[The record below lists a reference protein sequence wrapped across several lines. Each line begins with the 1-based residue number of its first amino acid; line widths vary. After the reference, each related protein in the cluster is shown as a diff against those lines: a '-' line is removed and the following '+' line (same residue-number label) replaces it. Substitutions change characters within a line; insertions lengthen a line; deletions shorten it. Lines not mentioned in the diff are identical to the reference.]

1 MRSNLKNYILF
12 AICSAVM
19 IGLYF
24 YAEKNFVPKP
34 EQKPQADP
42 AAVPTVESLSA
53 LVGAAGAEAK
63 GLTKPEPKKP
73 EPPPPAVVQAPPKPV
88 EPPTLIELGGDGFFN
103 KVLLSTQGGGVQQV
117 ILPEFNEA
125 DRLGK
130 ERLDADGQPLKL
142 ALIPGNVRF
151 RPYYL
156 RSNPPYPDLAPGPAT
171 RMEVLAEPSYTM
183 FHYATTDPEDH
194 WPLPDLGQKAWTM
207 TDQQRTEEMHS
218 VTFQTDVPSHHL
230 TITKTYTLKP
240 KDYHIGLKIEIKK
253 TGGAKGQN
261 KFRYQL
267 SGPLG
272 LPIEGEWYTPTYRNA
287 LIGWRE
293 PGGRIRRSYEDSTT
307 IATKRGGDAWASA
320 GRSFLYAAIATQY
333 FASAICIDRTDAK
346 TDADKWW
353 AHVRAT
359 TEAPTQEQL
368 KQAIELA
375 EKDPSVFNIERR
387 ENFKLASNLKQPQF
401 EDITVRAVAEPLD
414 LAPGESVEHR
424 YLLYN
429 GPAKVEL
436 LKLLTGQ
443 KAVDD
448 ALADRYL
455 NEFGLKTITDYQSPS
470 ALGRFANA
478 IYWTDIV
485 IFFTNLMHFLLAGI
499 HWLFAQISLPGTGWG
514 LSIIVLTVLV
524 RLLLF
529 IPSRK
534 QTQMN
539 MRMVEVQ
546 KRLKP
551 EFDKLHEKHKDDF
564 QTYNREKTAL
574 LLKNGVN
581 PFAAMGGCLLLFAQ
595 MPVFMGLYF
604 CLQESI
610 FFRLEPFLWFAN
622 LAAPD
627 MTVWWSEQ
635 IPVVSTPDSMG
646 GFLYL
651 GPYFNILPI
660 FAVGLMMWQQ
670 SKMMPPATDE
680 MAQQQRMMMKIMLGM
695 MALFFYKVAAGLC
708 IYFIATTVWG
718 IIERQLIPKPK
729 IKMDEDGSG
738 DASGNGAVL
747 PPPKPKGWLG
757 RKREEIRRKL
767 EELQKQAEAQSSRQ
781 ARNDRGGFR
790 RDQDKKKKKRR

>member
-1 MRSNLKNYILF
+1 MRSNLKSYIVF
-12 AICSAVM
+12 AVCSAVM

-24 YAEKNFVPKP
+24 YAEKNWLPKP
-34 EQKPQADP
+34 EPQP
-42 AAVPTVESLSA
+42 QVETPTPEALSS

-63 GLTKPEPKKP
+63 ALALAKPQPKPELPKP
-73 EPPPPAVVQAPPKPV
+73 VEPPKPV
-88 EPPTLIELGGDGFFN
+88 DPPTLIELGGDGFFN
-103 KVLLSTQGGGVQQV
+103 KVLLTTQGGGVQQV

-130 ERLDADGQPLKL
+130 ERQGADGQPLKL

-151 RPYYL
+151 RPFYL
-156 RSNPPYPDLAPGPAT
+156 RDDTPYPDLQPGVAN
-171 RMEVLAEPSYTM
+171 RAEVLAEPSYTM
-183 FHYATTDPEDH
+183 FHYASTDSEDH
-194 WPLPDLGQKAWTM
+194 WPLADLGTKPWRVIAQT
-207 TDQQRTEEMHS
+207 RTEEVHS
-218 VTFQTDVPSHHL
+218 VTFETELPSHHL

-240 KDYHIGLKIEIKK
+240 KDYHIGLKIEMKK
-253 TGGAKGQN
+253 TGGAKGDA

-267 SGPLG
+267 SGAHG

-293 PGGRIRRSYEDSTT
+293 GNTIRRSFEDSST
-307 IATKRGGDAWASA
+307 IATKRGGDAWANG

-346 TDADKWW
+346 TDPDKWW
-353 AHVRAT
+353 AYVRAT
-359 TEAPTQEQL
+359 TEAPTKAQVDE
-368 KQAIELA
+368 AIEQA
-375 EKDPSVFNIERR
+375 KKFPERFDLQQR
-387 ENFKLASNLKQPQF
+387 ADQFQRAANLKQPQF
-401 EDITVRAVAEPLD
+401 DDITVRAVAEPLD
-414 LAPGESVEHR
+414 LAPGETVTHT
-424 YLLYN
+424 YFLYN

-436 LKLLTGQ
+436 LNLLRGS

-448 ALADRYL
+448 ALTEKYL
-455 NEFGLKTITDYQSPS
+455 NELGLKTITDYQSPS
-470 ALGRFANA
+470 FLGRFANA

-485 IFFTNLMHFLLAGI
+485 IFFTNLMHYLLSYV
-499 HWLFAQISLPGTGWG
+499 HLVFATIGMPGTGWG
-514 LSIIVLTVLV
+514 LSIIVLTVMV

-529 IPSRK
+529 FPSRK

-539 MRMVEVQ
+539 MKMVEVQ
-546 KRLKP
+546 NRLKP
-551 EFDKLHEKHKDDF
+551 EFEKLHEKYKDDF

-610 FFRLEPFLWFAN
+610 FFRLEPFMWFTN

-627 MTVWWSEQ
+627 MTVWWSEK
-635 IPVVSTPDSMG
+635 IPVISTPDSLG

-708 IYFIATTVWG
+708 IYFIATTIWG
-718 IIERQLIPKPK
+718 IIERQVIPKPK
-729 IKMDEDGSG
+729 IGPVDHGDGG
-738 DASGNGAVL
+738 GGGGGGPEV
-747 PPPKPKGWLG
+747 PPKPRGWLG
-757 RKREEIRRKL
+757 RKREEIRKKL

-781 ARNDRGGFR
+781 LRNDRGGFR
-790 RDQDKKKKKRR
+790 RDNDRKKKKKR